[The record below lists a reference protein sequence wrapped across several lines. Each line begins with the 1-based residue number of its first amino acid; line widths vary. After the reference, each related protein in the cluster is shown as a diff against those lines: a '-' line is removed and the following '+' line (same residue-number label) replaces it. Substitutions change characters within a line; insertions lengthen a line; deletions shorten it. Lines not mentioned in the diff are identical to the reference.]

1 MLAFLAFF
9 IEAAQKKKIR
19 EYLVKENFVET
30 IIALAPNLFYGT
42 SIAVNILV
50 LSKHKTE
57 NKTQFIDASEF
68 FEKRTNNNVL
78 TGEHIKK
85 IVGIFATKEEIAH
98 VATSVDND
106 TIAENDYNLA
116 VSSYVEPKDTRE
128 KIDINELNLQI
139 KQTVAKISN
148 LRSQID
154 DIIAQIELDGER

>member
-1 MLAFLAFF
+1 MIKAKSALLLGASTPAGANLASF
-9 IEAAQKKKIR
+9 ISVGSSLPI
-19 EYLVKENFVET
+19 
-30 IIALAPNLFYGT
+30 
-42 SIAVNILV
+42 
-50 LSKHKTE
+50 
-57 NKTQFIDASEF
+57 QFIDASEF

-78 TGEHIKK
+78 TSEHIKK
-85 IVGIFATKEEIAH
+85 IVEIFASKEEIAH

-106 TIAENDYNLA
+106 TIAQNDYNLA

-139 KQTVAKISN
+139 KETVAKISN